1 MQKIKKYRSKIKK
14 KKCKRLKNTETILK
28 KEMWKEVLK
37 IKKELDKNQSSKLN
51 TESAPFAS

>member
-28 KEMWKEVLK
+28 KEM
-37 IKKELDKNQSSKLN
+37 
-51 TESAPFAS
+51 